1 MHKYFVV
8 NYAYF
13 IVICPEPR
21 LFYCIHNSKY
31 CIIQLGVIIR
41 VRRFLMFEVIR
52 NKKHVV
58 FTILDGCLSTAT
70 FLFSLYLFA
79 NLLKGKFEVAVF
91 IILFFL
97 LSASYI
103 I

>member
-1 MHKYFVV
+1 
-8 NYAYF
+8 
-13 IVICPEPR
+13 
-21 LFYCIHNSKY
+21 
-31 CIIQLGVIIR
+31 
-41 VRRFLMFEVIR
+41 MFEVIR

-79 NLLKGKFEVAVF
+79 SLLKGKFEVAVF

-103 I
+103 IQGILRKLDNKKGMVRRFFTAGIYFFVGLMYWI